1 MQLDVEVALVEA
13 ARETAR
19 PLDRVVELAVV
30 QKLRD
35 DARDARGRADDAV
48 AVLLQHGE
56 RRARL
61 VVEVVNV
68 RFADQVQQVVI
79 ALVGL
84 RKEQQVVQLRLYVL
98 AQLLVGGEVDLAAV
112 DGLDLLARFL
122 LNRRARVAQL
132 RHARHDTVVGDSH
145 GRHVEIGG
153 ATDHVLHM
161 GQAVEQGIF
170 GVIVQMYE
178 RHGCASNRLRGMR
191 AECVYKCGC
200 AAVFSRSIIAASGKF
215 CMANTANK

>member
-35 DARDARGRADDAV
+35 DARDARRRANDAV

-61 VVEVVNV
+61 VVEVVDM

-98 AQLLVGGEVDLAAV
+98 A
-112 DGLDLLARFL
+112 
-122 LNRRARVAQL
+122 
-132 RHARHDTVVGDSH
+132 
-145 GRHVEIGG
+145 
-153 ATDHVLHM
+153 
-161 GQAVEQGIF
+161 
-170 GVIVQMYE
+170 
-178 RHGCASNRLRGMR
+178 
-191 AECVYKCGC
+191 
-200 AAVFSRSIIAASGKF
+200 
-215 CMANTANK
+215 

>member
-30 QKLRD
+30 QKLRN
-35 DARDARGRADDAV
+35 DARDARRRADDA
-48 AVLLQHGE
+48 ATVLLQHGE

-61 VVEVVNV
+61 VVEVVDM

-79 ALVGL
+79 TLVSL
-84 RKEQQVVQLRLYVL
+84 RKEQQMVQLRLYVL

-122 LNRRARVAQL
+122 LDRRARVAQL
-132 RHARHDTVVGDSH
+132 RHARHDAVVGDSH
-145 GRHVEIGG
+145 RRHVEIGG
-153 ATDHVLHM
+153 ATNHVLHV

-178 RHGCASNRLRGMR
+178 RHGYASNRLRGMR
-191 AECVYKCGC
+191 AECICKCEC
-200 AAVFSRSIIAASGKF
+200 AAVFSRLIIAASGKF